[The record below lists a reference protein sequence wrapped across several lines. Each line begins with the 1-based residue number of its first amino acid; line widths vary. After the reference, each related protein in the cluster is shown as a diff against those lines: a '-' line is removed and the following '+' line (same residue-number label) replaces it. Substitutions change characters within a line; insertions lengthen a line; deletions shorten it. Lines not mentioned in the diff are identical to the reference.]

1 MLLCCGYAIADASG
15 SIVVGVIAAELVC
28 MYGALIFF
36 VRGEE
41 KPDEKPGEDKP
52 CEEQCFC
59 LPGCALNKKKK
70 EKKRKKKQ
78 EKKNKKKKKK
88 KKRREIK
95 TWRGEAW
102 RRAVPPDLVA
112 HGCLEGD
119 ASKVEECERGQT
131 KRMV

>member
-59 LPGCALNKKKK
+59 LPGCALNKKR
-70 EKKRKKKQ
+70 KKRK
-78 EKKNKKKKKK
+78 ERKNKKRKIKRKRK
-88 KKRREIK
+88 RKKRREIK
-95 TWRGEAW
+95 KWRGEAW
-102 RRAVPPDLVA
+102 RRDVPPDLVA

>member
-1 MLLCCGYAIADASG
+1 MLCCGYAIADASG

-59 LPGCALNKKKK
+59 LPGCALNKKERKEKK
-70 EKKRKKKQ
+70 EKKKRKIKRTRKRKK
-78 EKKNKKKKKK
+78 
-88 KKRREIK
+88 
-95 TWRGEAW
+95 GE
-102 RRAVPPDLVA
+102 R
-112 HGCLEGD
+112 
-119 ASKVEECERGQT
+119 
-131 KRMV
+131 

>member
-59 LPGCALNKKKK
+59 LPGCALNKKR
-70 EKKRKKKQ
+70 KKRKERKTRKEKEKEKEKQ
-78 EKKNKKKKKK
+78 ERDKKMARRSLA
-88 KKRREIK
+88 KRRS
-95 TWRGEAW
+95 
-102 RRAVPPDLVA
+102 P
-112 HGCLEGD
+112 
-119 ASKVEECERGQT
+119 
-131 KRMV
+131 

>member
-1 MLLCCGYAIADASG
+1 MPEIFLRNVTGACLKPHNRWSYFFPSKAAAGLFVLLCCGYAIADASG

-59 LPGCALNKKKK
+59 LPGCALNKKERKEKK
-70 EKKRKKKQ
+70 EKTRK
-78 EKKNKKKKKK
+78 EK
-88 KKRREIK
+88 
-95 TWRGEAW
+95 
-102 RRAVPPDLVA
+102 
-112 HGCLEGD
+112 
-119 ASKVEECERGQT
+119 
-131 KRMV
+131 